1 MNDEIQVNWEV
12 EDGYVGK
19 SRPRMTNIYPEDF
32 DPDMTELEI
41 EHLVWDIVD
50 SDFRETIAVDIN
62 NMDEV
67 VEQVQAALAQKD
79 SDA

>member
-19 SRPRMTNIYPEDF
+19 SRPQTTNISPEDF

-41 EHLVWDIVD
+41 EHLVWDMVD
-50 SDFRETIAVDIN
+50 DNFRETIMPDIS

-67 VEQVQAALAQKD
+67 VEQIQAALKKTV
-79 SDA
+79 